1 MGSRDG
7 ASALESH
14 GAGELMI
21 MSNTGWMRYNFAG
34 GREKSQQQG
43 DLGIDLKGT
52 IIWWKLPLKEK

>member
-1 MGSRDG
+1 M
-7 ASALESH
+7 LESH